1 LLQLSIANNRT
12 TASNTMQFLLDLR
25 LPFLDAYLA
34 GPTQSLLAE
43 ALFWTIIVLIYSSI
57 APRIIRPV
65 ARKMKYWKLAKQR
78 GGIFCGNGQD
88 DSIVLFLWG
97 LHHFVAGAMMA
108 YGVVTH
114 DNSMWRHGYLL
125 ETGFEVS
132 DSISVIASL
141 YPYKLDG
148 MKSDIKAALIFH
160 HATGTLLAYPILNSI
175 LAANEH
181 MQAITMWLLLGA
193 AVSCVVACFVYTR
206 NFDSEMPLVTTA
218 FLFNVVFFLYCRFYQ
233 FPLHSWHL
241 IQDVKAAEEGAFG
254 GIEVST
260 LLKFLYGGLIA
271 MTLFN
276 LGIITDL
283 VPKSVRYV
291 RRALDGVTPIEAEPV
306 PRSRDSIFSRRASVQ
321 LIQKSSR
328 RGSTLFAAVMHLTAV
343 DDIAAT
349 TSNTP
354 ATSNGADDSDLHE
367 DDMQALHQTVA
378 QLNGKTKV
386 A

>member
-1 LLQLSIANNRT
+1 
-12 TASNTMQFLLDLR
+12 MQFLLDLR
-25 LPFLDAYLA
+25 LPFLDAYL
-34 GPTQSLLAE
+34 GEPTQSLLAE
-43 ALFWTIIVLIYSSI
+43 ALFWTVIMLLYSAT
-57 APRIIRPV
+57 APRIVRPV
-65 ARKMKYWKLAKQR
+65 ARKMNYWKMAKQR

-125 ETGFEVS
+125 ETGFELS
-132 DSISVIASL
+132 DSVSVIASL

-160 HATGTLLAYPILNSI
+160 HATGTLLAYPILNSV

-218 FLFNVVFFLYCRFYQ
+218 FLFNVAFFLYCRFYQ

-241 IQDVKAAEEGAFG
+241 IQDVQAAEEGSFG

-276 LGIITDL
+276 LGIVTDL

-291 RRALDGVTPIEAEPV
+291 KRALDGVTPIEAEPV

-321 LIQKSSR
+321 LLQRSSR

-349 TSNTP
+349 TSNTT
-354 ATSNGADDSDLHE
+354 ASNGTDDSDLQE
-367 DDMQALHQTVA
+367 DDMHALHQTVA

>member
-1 LLQLSIANNRT
+1 
-12 TASNTMQFLLDLR
+12 MQFLVDLR

-43 ALFWTIIVLIYSSI
+43 ALFWTLLMLLYSST
-57 APRIIRPV
+57 ASRAIRPV
-65 ARKMKYWKLAKQR
+65 ARKMNYWKLAKQR

-88 DSIVLFLWG
+88 DSILLFLWG
-97 LHHFVAGAMMA
+97 IHHFVAGAMMA

-125 ETGFEVS
+125 ETGFEIS
-132 DSISVIASL
+132 DSVSVIASL

-160 HATGTLLAYPILNSI
+160 HATGTLLAYPILNSV

-181 MQAITMWLLLGA
+181 MQAITMWLLFGA
-193 AVSCVVACFVYTR
+193 AISCVAACFMYTR
-206 NFDSEMPLVTTA
+206 NFDNEMPLVTTV
-218 FLFNVVFFLYCRFYQ
+218 FLVNVAFFLYCRFYQ
-233 FPLHSWHL
+233 FPLHSWQL
-241 IQDVKAAEEGAFG
+241 IQDVQAAEEGSFG
-254 GIEVST
+254 GIQVST
-260 LLKFLYGGLIA
+260 LLKLLYGGLLA
-271 MTLFN
+271 MSMFN
-276 LGIITDL
+276 LGIVADL

-291 RRALDGVTPIEAEPV
+291 KRALDGVTPIEAEPV

-321 LIQKSSR
+321 LLQKSGR
-328 RGSTLFAAVMHLTAV
+328 RGSTLLASVMHLTAV

-349 TSNTP
+349 PTT
-354 ATSNGADDSDLHE
+354 TTTTGTDDSDFDE
-367 DDMQALHQTVA
+367 DDIHALHQTVE
-378 QLNGKTKV
+378 QLHGKKKV

>member
-1 LLQLSIANNRT
+1 
-12 TASNTMQFLLDLR
+12 MQFLVDLR

-34 GPTQSLLAE
+34 GPAQSLLAE
-43 ALFWTIIVLIYSSI
+43 ALFWTVIMLLYSAT

-65 ARKMKYWKLAKQR
+65 ARKMNYWKLAKQR

-108 YGVVTH
+108 YGVATH
-114 DNSMWRHGYLL
+114 DNNMWRHGYLL
-125 ETGFEVS
+125 ETGFELS
-132 DSISVIASL
+132 DSVSVIASL

-160 HATGTLLAYPILNSI
+160 HATGTLLAYPILNSV

-193 AVSCVVACFVYTR
+193 AVSCVAACFLYTR
-206 NFDSEMPLVTTA
+206 NFENEMPLVTTA
-218 FLFNVVFFLYCRFYQ
+218 FLFNVAFFLYCRFYQ
-233 FPLHSWHL
+233 FPLHSWQL
-241 IQDVKAAEEGAFG
+241 IQDVQAAEEGSFG
-254 GIEVST
+254 GIDVST

-276 LGIITDL
+276 VGIVTDL

-291 RRALDGVTPIEAEPV
+291 KRALDGVTPIEAEPV
-306 PRSRDSIFSRRASVQ
+306 PRSRDSIYSRRASVRLLQ
-321 LIQKSSR
+321 RSSR
-328 RGSTLFAAVMHLTAV
+328 RGSTILAAAMHLTTV
-343 DDIAAT
+343 DEIAAT
-349 TSNTP
+349 T
-354 ATSNGADDSDLHE
+354 TSNDGTDDSDLHE
-367 DDMQALHQTVA
+367 DDIHALHQTAA
-378 QLNGKTKV
+378 QLNGKKKV